1 MLTEVAAST
10 NQRHTH
16 AESENLGRVR
26 LSRYHFH
33 VGTRFERKAVAA
45 SSTRSG
51 LFKLAFVIVLGFSS
65 AILQTATA
73 VDADAA
79 IGNKLADMLRA
90 SRSVV
95 SASQPLINDAALGD
109 KWFTGEKLVREAE
122 AIYEQRVGTQLI
134 GDDVSARDWRLLD
147 AQRQAMRQVVDNHQ
161 DEINRLGVGFKGFI
175 PAVFARL
182 TNEEFVALAGTEARI
197 RVTAP
202 SNLVR
207 NRKARPDPWEKNVI
221 ETRLLAADWPTGKSF
236 TEEVEFEGRPAF
248 RMLLPEYYRESCLA
262 CHGEPMG
269 EPDIT
274 NYPKEG
280 GKVGDLGGAISIVI
294 FR

>member
-1 MLTEVAAST
+1 LT
-10 NQRHTH
+10 
-16 AESENLGRVR
+16 
-26 LSRYHFH
+26 RYHFH
-33 VGTRFERKAVAA
+33 AGTRFERKAVAA
-45 SSTRSG
+45 SSARSG
-51 LFKLAFVIVLGFSS
+51 LLRLVIVIVFGFGSL
-65 AILQTATA
+65 ILQPAA
-73 VDADAA
+73 AEDADAA

-95 SASQPLINDAALGD
+95 SASQPLINDAVIGD
-109 KWFTGEKLVREAE
+109 KGFTGEKLVREAE
-122 AIYEQRVGTQLI
+122 AIYAQRVGTQLI
-134 GDDVSARDWRLLD
+134 GDGVSERDRRLLD
-147 AQRQAMRQVVDNHQ
+147 AQRQAMRRVVDGHQ
-161 DEINRLGVGFKGFI
+161 GEINRLGVGFKGFI

-182 TNEEFVALAGTEARI
+182 TNEEFVALAGAEARI

-207 NRKARPDPWEKNVI
+207 NRKARPDPWEKNI
-221 ETRLLAADWPTGKSF
+221 LETRLLAAGWPTGKSF

-248 RMLLPEYYRESCLA
+248 RMLLPEYYRESCLT

-274 NYPKEG
+274 SYPKEG

>member
-1 MLTEVAAST
+1 LT
-10 NQRHTH
+10 
-16 AESENLGRVR
+16 
-26 LSRYHFH
+26 RYHFH
-33 VGTRFERKAVAA
+33 ASGRSGRNAVSASFGRSGLLKLAFLVAFGLGSAIMQPAVAA
-45 SSTRSG
+45 
-51 LFKLAFVIVLGFSS
+51 
-65 AILQTATA
+65 
-73 VDADAA
+73 DADAA
-79 IGNKLADMLRA
+79 IGNMLADMLRA

-122 AIYEQRVGTQLI
+122 VIYAERVGTELI
-134 GDDVSARDWRLLD
+134 GDGLSARDRRLLD
-147 AQRQAMRQVVDNHQ
+147 AQRQAMRQVVDSHQ

-182 TNEEFVALAGTEARI
+182 ANEEFVALAGTEARI

-202 SNLVR
+202 TNLVR
-207 NRKARPDPWEKNVI
+207 NRKSRPDPWEKNVI
-221 ETRLLAADWPTGKSF
+221 ETSLLAADWPSGKSF

-274 NYPKEG
+274 SYPKEG

>member
-1 MLTEVAAST
+1 LT
-10 NQRHTH
+10 
-16 AESENLGRVR
+16 
-26 LSRYHFH
+26 RYHFH
-33 VGTRFERKAVAA
+33 AGERFERKSVAA
-45 SSTRSG
+45 SSGRGG
-51 LFKLAFVIVLGFSS
+51 LLKFAFVLALGLCPAIV
-65 AILQTATA
+65 QTAAA

-79 IGNKLADMLRA
+79 IGNMLADMLRA

-95 SASQPLINDAALGD
+95 SSSQPLINDAATGD
-109 KWFTGEKLVREAE
+109 KGFTGEKLIREAE
-122 AIYEQRVGTQLI
+122 AIYAERVGTQLI
-134 GDDVSARDWRLLD
+134 GDGVSARDRRLLD
-147 AQRQAMRQVVDNHQ
+147 AQRQAMRQVVDSHQ
-161 DEINRLGVGFKGFI
+161 GEINRLGVGFKGFI

-182 TNEEFVALAGTEARI
+182 ANEEFVALAGAEARI

-274 NYPKEG
+274 SYPKEG